1 MAEIKIVGVRKNFD
15 GVPVI
20 NDLDLVIRDGEFFT
34 VVGPSGCGKST
45 ILNMIAGL
53 EPVSGG
59 SVLFDGRVVND
70 VSPGDRD
77 VAMVFQN
84 YALYPHMTVYDNIAF
99 PLRMKKTPRALADRE
114 VRAVAG
120 ILGLDD
126 LLHRKPRELSGGQRQ
141 RVALGRAIVR
151 KPKVFLMDEPLSNLD
166 AQLRIVMRSELKK
179 LHEQLKIT
187 TVYVTHDQSEAM
199 GVSDRIAVL
208 NRGDVQQCD
217 APEVVYRR
225 PANTF
230 VAGFIGSPRMNFL
243 NGLIVSKRSP
253 LISCNGMEFRAGRA
267 IAGGIDRVTIGL
279 RPEDA
284 AVSGKKARGGIEV
297 EIVIVEQAG
306 SFCWV
311 DFRWGEQV
319 VRGKTG
325 NDAGL
330 RKGGAAYFSF
340 FPDKIHLFDAGS
352 GERIG

>member
-1 MAEIKIVGVRKNFD
+1 MAEIRIVGVHKSFN
-15 GVPVI
+15 GVHVI
-20 NDLDLVIRDGEFFT
+20 NDLNLVIGDGEFFT
-34 VVGPSGCGKST
+34 IVGPSGCGKST

-59 SVLFDGRVVND
+59 SVLFDDRVVNGI
-70 VSPGDRD
+70 SPGDRD

-126 LLHRKPRELSGGQRQ
+126 LLRRKPRELSGGQRQ

-217 APEVVYRR
+217 APEVVYGH

-243 NGLIVSKRSP
+243 NGSIDSKRTRV
-253 LISCNGMEFRAGRA
+253 ISCNGIDFRAGRA
-267 IAGGIDRVTIGL
+267 IAGGVGRVTIGL
-279 RPEDA
+279 RPEDT
-284 AVSGKKARGGIEV
+284 AVSEKTIKGGIAV

-311 DFRWGEQV
+311 DFRWGNQV
-319 VRGKTG
+319 LRGKAA

-330 RKGGAAYFSF
+330 RKGSAAYFSF
-340 FPDKIHLFDAGS
+340 FPDRIHLFNAGS